1 MSASALLPAWRD
13 GRAELARWLGA
24 GALVLAAHIAIV
36 AAYWWLGPSAPPGAE
51 DAPAVII
58 DLAPLTVAPSIEQ
71 QDLAPGPQLPPQPPA
86 AAPPQPQAIE
96 PPQPESAPQLAP
108 APVAPPVTLPEPKPP
123 APPEAKRKTLEQPR
137 KPAPPP
143 RPQTAPPK
151 AERTAPARAA
161 ARAGSRSATAVP
173 PD

>member
-123 APPEAKRKTLEQPR
+123 AMWWS
-137 KPAPPP
+137 
-143 RPQTAPPK
+143 
-151 AERTAPARAA
+151 RTTRRTP
-161 ARAGSRSATAVP
+161 
-173 PD
+173 